1 MDLTVDALMDQGPEV
16 DVVCVE
22 AEDLEIV
29 VAGAVQAV
37 LEDSAETIM
46 TISAVDLVVGAEEVA
61 AAVVLEEVLMKAL
74 AEGEEMDPPR
84 GALVGHVVAEDSGED
99 MKMAR
104 REVVMM
110 GDMGVAVAVA
120 MEEVIM
126 VMVVA
131 LVMIVMAALD
141 KAVKEDMVAVIRV
154 AMVVARVVT
163 AADKAAM
170 AMMEAMEATMEV
182 IKAAME
188 EAELVALVAVHKAE
202 PLKLPRLPSQM
213 MLLAP

>member
-22 AEDLEIV
+22 VEDLEIV
-29 VAGAVQAV
+29 VVGVVQAV
-37 LEDSAETIM
+37 LEDSAETIT
-46 TISAVDLVVGAEEVA
+46 TILAVDSVVGAEEVA

-74 AEGEEMDPPR
+74 AEGEEMDLPR

-99 MKMAR
+99 MEKAH
-104 REVVMM
+104 REAVMM
-110 GDMGVAVAVA
+110 GDMGVVVA
-120 MEEVIM
+120 MEVVIM
-126 VMVVA
+126 EMVVA
-131 LVMIVMAALD
+131 LVMIVMVATD
-141 KAVKEDMVAVIRV
+141 KAVKEDLVAVIRV
-154 AMVVARVVT
+154 VMVVARDRVVT

-188 EAELVALVAVHKAE
+188 EAELVALVAVHKAD